1 VQPYTAYI
9 SNDGCLEVVDATC
22 VLLYSSTLT
31 PGKGSP
37 GTSSKQKP
45 LPIFGFEQQAQLASN
60 KTTGAQRSGSITGF
74 TRAPPKATPSA
85 NKPTNPSGKTMPAKK
100 SPKVPKPK
108 RASPTAKFKSS
119 PAQAKTSPPGQANA
133 SLTAGASARACALA
147 HGALCGGIN
156 HCGLDQT
163 CAARGCCAGVLACRR
178 DNEFSWR
185 CQ

>member
-1 VQPYTAYI
+1 MQPYTAYI

-31 PGKGSP
+31 PGKSSP

-45 LPIFGFEQQAQLASN
+45 LPIFGFEQQAQVASN
-60 KTTGAQRSGSITGF
+60 RTTGAKRPGSGSF
-74 TRAPPKATPSA
+74 TRTTPQPNPPA
-85 NKPTNPSGKTMPAKK
+85 NKPTNPSGKTTAAKN

-108 RASPTAKFKSS
+108 RASPPAKPNSS
-119 PAQAKTSPPGQANA
+119 PAQPKSSSPKKAKA
-133 SLTAGASARACALA
+133 SVTAGARAGACALA
-147 HGALCGGIN
+147 RGALCGGIN
-156 HCGLDQT
+156 HCGVDQD